1 MYSEFFFFSSRRRH
15 TICALVTGVQ
25 TCALPIS
32 FRDHLRSLVAAHP
45 DHLTVHVRYSAPR
58 PDDVAGRDFQA
69 SGRLDREALRDLLPL
84 GDYDVYLCGPAG
96 FMTDMRAA
104 IEDLGLRPEGNRREA
119 FGADRKSTRRKDS
132 NKGETG

>member
-1 MYSEFFFFSSRRRH
+1 MIASLNHLWGGPAGGRGAAHRRIRFVHAARH
-15 TICALVTGVQ
+15 GGEHA
-25 TCALPIS
+25 

-104 IEDLGLRPEGNRREA
+104 IEDLGLRPE
-119 FGADRKSTRRKDS
+119 DRKSTRLNS
-132 NKGETG
+132 SH